1 MLFGNQQQPT
11 NAGQATGRDI
21 TTEDFEIRV
30 LQASLGKPVIVQFWA
45 PGCAPCS
52 QLAPILES
60 VVAATGKEVELL
72 KLNVQDNPEIAA
84 ALRIQ
89 SVPTVYAF
97 LGGRPVDGFQ
107 GAVPESQV
115 KAFVERIAASAG
127 QTRDGMLDIP
137 EALKA
142 AAEALAEGDVQAAYA
157 LYTQILARD
166 EKNADGYAGLIRTL
180 VAAGQIDD
188 AAHLVENV
196 PEDIEKSGA
205 FAAAKT
211 ALELA
216 QTGPSGPVDE
226 LAEKVQQN
234 PGDQQARLDLAQAQ
248 FSAGDKEGAIETLL
262 EAIAADREWNEQ
274 AARLQLLKF
283 FEALGHSDPLTVQ
296 GRKKLSALLFS

>member
-1 MLFGNQQQPT
+1 
-11 NAGQATGRDI
+11 
-21 TTEDFEIRV
+21 
-30 LQASLGKPVIVQFWA
+30 
-45 PGCAPCS
+45 
-52 QLAPILES
+52 

-107 GAVPESQV
+107 GALPESQV
-115 KAFVERIAASAG
+115 KAFVERIAASAA

-142 AAEALAEGDVQAAYA
+142 AAEALAQGDLATAHA
-157 LYTQILARD
+157 LYSRILGQD

-180 VAAGQIDD
+180 VATEQIDD
-188 AAHLVENV
+188 AAYLIENA
-196 PEDIEKSGA
+196 PEDIAKSA
-205 FAAAKT
+205 VFAAAKT

-216 QTGPSGPVDE
+216 QAGPSGPVDE
-226 LAEKVQQN
+226 LAEKVRQN

-262 EAIAADREWNEQ
+262 EAIAVDREWNEQ

-296 GRKKLSALLFS
+296 GRKKLSTLLFS